1 MKLKWSPLAVE
12 RLTDIVN
19 FISEDKP
26 TAARNFADKILN
38 SVEKLKIFPQSGRVV
53 PELGKSKYRELIVG
67 NYRVIYSISDNI
79 IQIFTI
85 RHAKQILNK
94 EHLK

>member
-26 TAARNFADKILN
+26 TTARNFADKILN

-79 IQIFTI
+79 IRILTI
-85 RHAKQILNK
+85 RHAKQIFNK